1 MPPMRIARL
10 CCALAILAMLLSGCA
25 GEPRKNIF
33 PPKASIQQL
42 ARQADGSWKLQ
53 LRLQNFSE
61 AAMTF
66 AKVDAKIEIAG
77 VDAGSVNVA
86 PGLRVTAESADPFD
100 VDFRPAP
107 AAAAKLAALRAD
119 ENVSY
124 KISGRIVTSEPKGDY
139 EFKFDSRLSPV
150 PGLDGVLR

>member
-1 MPPMRIARL
+1 MRIARL
-10 CCALAILAMLLSGCA
+10 CCALVILALLLTACA

-42 ARQADGSWKLQ
+42 ARQTDGSWKLQ

-61 AAMTF
+61 VAMTF
-66 AKVDAKIEIAG
+66 AKVDAKIEIDG

-86 PGLRVTAESADPFD
+86 PSIRVTAESADPFD
-100 VDFRPAP
+100 VDFRLAP
-107 AAAAKLAALRAD
+107 AAAARLSALHAD
-119 ENVSY
+119 GNVPY
-124 KISGRIVTSEPKGDY
+124 KISGRIVTSEPRGDY
-139 EFKFDSRLSPV
+139 EFRFESRLSPV